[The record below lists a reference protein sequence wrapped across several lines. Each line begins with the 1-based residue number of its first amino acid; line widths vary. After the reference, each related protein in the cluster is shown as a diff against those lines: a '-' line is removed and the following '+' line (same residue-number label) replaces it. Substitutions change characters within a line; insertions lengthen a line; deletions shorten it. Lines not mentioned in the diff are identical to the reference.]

1 MKRNLPI
8 RWSRLAE
15 KDLEAAHAYL
25 EERNPEAARRF
36 AAQILRAI
44 GSIEEHHEIGAVAND
59 LAPLGRYRHV
69 VSGHHRII
77 YRIEP
82 EVIRILRIW
91 DARRNPAD
99 LRPD

>member
-1 MKRNLPI
+1 MKRSLPI
-8 RWSRLAE
+8 RWSRRAE

-36 AAQILRAI
+36 AIQILRAVE
-44 GSIEEHHEIGAVAND
+44 SIEEFPEIGAVARD
-59 LAPLGRYRHV
+59 LTPAGQYRHI
-69 VSGHHRII
+69 VSEHHRII

-91 DARRNPAD
+91 DSRRNPAD